1 MKAAVII
8 AALMAAATNAASAS
22 PFLSHLLFPEIN
34 REALMKMQS
43 HNESPVEQIPQ
54 FPDPVF
60 RARMYFL
67 MNNTMEQT
75 IDMFVDMPNK
85 AAKVVI
91 NLKNYQGNGAKAEM
105 LMIGVSICNSIVPV
119 RKYLFREI

>member
-1 MKAAVII
+1 MLASVAPI
-8 AALMAAATNAASAS
+8 ALMAATASAS

-34 REALMKMQS
+34 PEILT
-43 HNESPVEQIPQ
+43 HNDVEQIPQ

-67 MNNTMEQT
+67 MNSTMEQT

-91 NLKNYQGNGAKAEM
+91 NLKNYQDNGAKAEM
-105 LMIGVSICNSIVPV
+105 LMSGVSIYIEFG
-119 RKYLFREI
+119 R